1 MCATILGW
9 RCRVKMPF
17 LLPWTRVTPCAV
29 MKSAKFHRCS
39 PMKKRAARS
48 RSNVPKYCV
57 GVKIGV
63 RVRVRARAKV
73 GTSAWVGP
81 RAGSRAR
88 LRGWVYGWV
97 SGQG

>member
-48 RSNVPKYCV
+48 RSNVPKYYV
-57 GVKIGV
+57 GVRI
-63 RVRVRARAKV
+63 RVRVRIRAKV
-73 GTSAWVGP
+73 GTRAWVGP

-88 LRGWVYGWV
+88 LRGWV
-97 SGQG
+97 

>member
-29 MKSAKFHRCS
+29 LKSAKFHWCS

-57 GVKIGV
+57 GVRIGV

-73 GTSAWVGP
+73 GTRAWVGS

-88 LRGWVYGWV
+88 LRGWV
-97 SGQG
+97 

>member
-57 GVKIGV
+57 GVRIGV
-63 RVRVRARAKV
+63 RVR
-73 GTSAWVGP
+73 
-81 RAGSRAR
+81 
-88 LRGWVYGWV
+88 
-97 SGQG
+97 GQGQGSDRGFGFELRVRVRLAH

>member
-1 MCATILGW
+1 MRATILGW

-73 GTSAWVGP
+73 GTRAWVGP

-88 LRGWVYGWV
+88 LRGWV
-97 SGQG
+97 